1 MHDQLNL
8 AEMVAGFTPDVKNW
22 LCHYRLY
29 HQLDSTNQYLLDHP
43 ETDLVISEQQ
53 HSGRGQHGRS
63 WYSPAGKNIYLS
75 VRWHTKAQQNTAQT
89 TLIVAQA
96 VQQLCQKLDLQH
108 ARIKPPNDLM
118 LGGRKAAGI
127 LIEATTQGMEVDLV
141 IGIGINVWMQAST
154 DQPPI
159 DQPWTSLAE
168 AAGITLASAP
178 AYPNFN
184 RNHMIS
190 QLLNILYNKLRQHA

>member
-1 MHDQLNL
+1 MYDELNL
-8 AEMVAGFTPDVKNW
+8 AAIVAGFTPDVKNW
-22 LCHYRLY
+22 LRHCRLY
-29 HQLDSTNQYLLDHP
+29 HQLDSTNQYLLDYPQTH
-43 ETDLVISEQQ
+43 LVISEQQ
-53 HSGRGQHGRS
+53 RSGRGQHGRS

-75 VRWHTKAQQNTAQT
+75 VRWHTKVQQNTAQT

-96 VQQLCQKLDLQH
+96 VQQLCRKLGLQH
-108 ARIKPPNDLM
+108 AWIKPPNDVM
-118 LGGRKAAGI
+118 LNGRKAAGI
-127 LIEATTQGMEVDLV
+127 LIEAITEGTEVDLV

-154 DQPPI
+154 DQSPI

-168 AAGITLASAP
+168 AAGITSAS

-190 QLLNILYNKLRQHA
+190 QLLNILHNKLRQHA